1 MYSVS
6 SAMMLRPESRARA
19 RALQLLYAW
28 ETDGR
33 PDLDRLLAGVA
44 GMTRPGPVVLEQ
56 AVALAGGVIQR
67 REELDRLFA
76 RAAEHWRI
84 DRLATIDRNILRLGA
99 FELLTERV
107 PPRVAIDEALWLAH
121 RFGGL
126 ESAGFVNGVL
136 DAVARDL
143 GRL

>member
-1 MYSVS
+1 
-6 SAMMLRPESRARA
+6 MLRPESRARA

-28 ETDGR
+28 EADGR
-33 PDLDRLLAGVA
+33 PALDALLPGVA
-44 GMTRPGPVVLEQ
+44 GLTRPGPVVLEQ
-56 AVALAGGVIQR
+56 AIALASGVIAR
-67 REELDRLFA
+67 RAELDQLFA
-76 RAAEHWRI
+76 RAAENWRI
-84 DRLATIDRNILRLGA
+84 ERLATIDRNILRLGA

-126 ESAGFVNGVL
+126 DSPGFINGVL
-136 DAVARDL
+136 DAVARHL